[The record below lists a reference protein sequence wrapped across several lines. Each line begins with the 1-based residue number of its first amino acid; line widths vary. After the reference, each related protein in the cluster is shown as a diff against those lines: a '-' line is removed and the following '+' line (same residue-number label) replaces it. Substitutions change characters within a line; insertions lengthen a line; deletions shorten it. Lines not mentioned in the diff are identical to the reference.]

1 MPTKYQLKFATA
13 VKKDLRKLDKALQH
27 ELRTVHF
34 PAIQQDPFHA
44 YPLSQE
50 LRGLWSY
57 HIRYKGHSYRIVYEI
72 DREARVVLVIMIGPR
87 GGFYKALKRRIR

>member
-1 MPTKYQLKFATA
+1 LPNKYQLRFATA

-27 ELRTVHF
+27 ELHTVHF
-34 PAIQQDPFHA
+34 PALQQDPFQA
-44 YPLSQE
+44 NPLSQE

-57 HIRYKGHSYRIVYEI
+57 HIKHKGHPYRIVYEI

-87 GGFYKALKRRIR
+87 GRFYEALKRRIR